1 MIKSIREKKS
11 SEYYTAAAK
20 AEQAN
25 ARDFAL
31 VGSSAK
37 HTMGYSYN
45 EIEADYYNALGD
57 IYNTDKPTKLVDIMK
72 ALHFRKLVK
81 ERHKKADRALADL
94 LKLIYKD

>member
-1 MIKSIREKKS
+1 MIKSIRQKKS
-11 SEYYTAAAK
+11 SEYYAAAAK

-37 HTMGYSYN
+37 HTMGYHYN
-45 EIEADYYNALGD
+45 ELEADYYNALGD

-94 LKLIYKD
+94 LKLIYK